1 MPATVAAE
9 GFAEKVRTLK
19 HCPPF
24 LDAMRFGF
32 LMPLA
37 ADVEVRGG
45 QLSWDWEVPTLPGG
59 VTRAPI
65 SFT

>member
-1 MPATVAAE
+1 
-9 GFAEKVRTLK
+9 
-19 HCPPF
+19 
-24 LDAMRFGF
+24 MRFGF

-45 QLSWDWEVPTLPGG
+45 QFAWDWEVPTLPGG